1 MGWRRGRY
9 CPGRWSTAG
18 ADAHVQRWFERV
30 VFAGVVPP
38 PLVVGEAIE
47 LRYALVIAVEQVV
60 VQLVDVLQFVLRG
73 GRELGFGMLV
83 YESFILDTAVCR
95 ISSSSL

>member
-1 MGWRRGRY
+1 MRM
-9 CPGRWSTAG
+9 
-18 ADAHVQRWFERV
+18 HVQRWFERV

-38 PLVVGEAIE
+38 PLVVGEAVE

-73 GRELGFGMLV
+73 GRELGFGHVGLRV
-83 YESFILDTAVCR
+83 FHFRHRGVQDQFV
-95 ISSSSL
+95 